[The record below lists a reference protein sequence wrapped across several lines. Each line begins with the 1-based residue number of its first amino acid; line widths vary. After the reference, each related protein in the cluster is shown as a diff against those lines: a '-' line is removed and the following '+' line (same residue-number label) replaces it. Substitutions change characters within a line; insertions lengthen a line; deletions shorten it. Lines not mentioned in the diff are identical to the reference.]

1 MITNVLNSLGYS
13 DEQENFGWE
22 LIRKVEDSFKR
33 MEASFSNGVKNDPYW
48 KKLYPLYIHYY
59 ELYIPQWI
67 LLYFLTKLDSSGYP
81 IKEENM
87 AGIKRSLSGFLL
99 NSSTAVIPS
108 YLKKLINLDLSFTD
122 LSYSNLSYFTLD
134 HSKLLGANLF
144 FSNISNAQFHEAQ
157 LSLANL
163 HRTYAIN
170 SKLPKATLRGT
181 NLRLA
186 NLTRCRFCSDD
197 SEKGEVARGAD
208 LSEADLTGAFCYRA
222 EFRKAILK
230 GAILTGANLSEA
242 DLSEANLSDADL
254 SEADLTGAKLQN
266 ANLEGAVMTK
276 TNLTGVHPPSSF
288 ANRSGK
294 NGENQF
300 LPDRKIRVK
309 GKWPDVTT
317 DEGEEVPYHLDQG
330 ENLTDIWRANDGALY
345 YINHQREDNV
355 VWWFGVS
362 NANRFGNIFN
372 GEFDVKHSIIC
383 GEWADV
389 PRGTELN
396 NGKLNLRIR
405 MDSNS
410 NKILLQ
416 KTYQTSGYAGSIWK
430 RKKIL
435 KGILT
440 MQ

>member
-1 MITNVLNSLGYS
+1 
-13 DEQENFGWE
+13 
-22 LIRKVEDSFKR
+22 
-33 MEASFSNGVKNDPYW
+33 
-48 KKLYPLYIHYY
+48 
-59 ELYIPQWI
+59 
-67 LLYFLTKLDSSGYP
+67 
-81 IKEENM
+81 
-87 AGIKRSLSGFLL
+87 
-99 NSSTAVIPS
+99 
-108 YLKKLINLDLSFTD
+108 
-122 LSYSNLSYFTLD
+122 
-134 HSKLLGANLF
+134 
-144 FSNISNAQFHEAQ
+144 
-157 LSLANL
+157 L

-170 SKLPKATLRGT
+170 SKLPKAKLRGT

-197 SEKGEVARGAD
+197 SEKGEVAIGAD

-230 GAILTGANLSEA
+230 GAILTGADLSEA
-242 DLSEANLSDADL
+242 DLSEADL

-266 ANLEGAVMTK
+266 TNLEGAVMTN

-300 LPDRKIRVK
+300 PPDRKIRVK
-309 GKWPDVTT
+309 GKWPEVTT
-317 DEGEEVPYHLDQG
+317 EELEEAPYYLYHYHDID
-330 ENLTDIWRANDGALY
+330 LTGIWRANDGALY
-345 YINHQREDNV
+345 YINHQREGNV

-372 GEFDVKHSIIC
+372 GEFDVKHGIIC

-405 MDSNS
+405 MDDSNS

-416 KTYQTSGYAGSIWK
+416 KTYQDSGYAGSIWK
-430 RKKIL
+430 RKEDFERDFGHAIDKKELKNIYEERTITKAFDRSTL
-435 KGILT
+435 TGRWRSKDTSFNYYIQEVQDGGLVWWLCINKKECSASVFKGIIIIDKGLKEICGT
-440 MQ
+440 SIPLPSESSSSPDNLKPRKMELIVTSSPARTRRLEIKEKEKNSTEVMCEELPYTEI